1 MTNVINMFDKTKDQ
15 LKAFDTMNLEDS
27 IKHFHDKLDEAMG
40 KFHSFSVMEK
50 YELAES
56 LTSMNK
62 QLFQMYV
69 EQRGRNLV

>member
-1 MTNVINMFDKTKDQ
+1 MTNVINMFDKAKDQ

-27 IKHFHDKLDEAMG
+27 IKHFHDKLDEAMSNFQSLG
-40 KFHSFSVMEK
+40 VMEK

-62 QLFQMYV
+62 QLFQMYM